1 VDQPITQYHPDAD
14 GQLRNVDELRDL
26 VHELTVNFWP
36 ILHHPVVMMLMGD
49 EMSESAELAVRIAHH
64 MVCPAEAVAAADDPI
79 GTVIEEYKPLSD
91 NGEGP
96 LGPLDIP
103 GLNLFFKP

>member
-36 ILHHPVVMMLMGD
+36 ILHHPVVMMLMGE
-49 EMSESAELAVRIAHH
+49 EMSEQAAVAVSIAHQ
-64 MVCPAEAVAAADDPI
+64 MTCPAEAARVADEPI
-79 GTVIEEYKPLSD
+79 GNVIDEFQPSSD